1 MGLTKSGAK
10 NNKLKGSNNM
20 NTCRL
25 CGGSYDFR
33 KIQIGECLG
42 GIGISFNG
50 SLQASTEENRFK
62 FCPECGRKLT
72 AEKLQN
78 SHKKS
83 ESEGK

>member
-1 MGLTKSGAK
+1 
-10 NNKLKGSNNM
+10 M

-25 CGGSYDFR
+25 CSGSFDFR

-50 SLQASTEENRFK
+50 SLQDSTEENRFK

-72 AEKLQN
+72 TEKLQN
-78 SHKKS
+78 KI
-83 ESEGK
+83 ENEENNND